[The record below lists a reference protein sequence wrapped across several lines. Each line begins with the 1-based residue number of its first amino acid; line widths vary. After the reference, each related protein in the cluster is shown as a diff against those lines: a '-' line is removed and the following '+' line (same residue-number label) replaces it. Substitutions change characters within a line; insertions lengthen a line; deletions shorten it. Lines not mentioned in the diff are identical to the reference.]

1 MLILRQSTYIVEH
14 NMYQINIYKA
24 TRIFVNSHISP
35 KTVIVIINYML
46 VQNLFKFKCYDK
58 IAAPNKNN
66 ENTHLQ

>member
-1 MLILRQSTYIVEH
+1 M
-14 NMYQINIYKA
+14 
-24 TRIFVNSHISP
+24 NSDISP

-66 ENTHLQ
+66 ENLVAIFVGS